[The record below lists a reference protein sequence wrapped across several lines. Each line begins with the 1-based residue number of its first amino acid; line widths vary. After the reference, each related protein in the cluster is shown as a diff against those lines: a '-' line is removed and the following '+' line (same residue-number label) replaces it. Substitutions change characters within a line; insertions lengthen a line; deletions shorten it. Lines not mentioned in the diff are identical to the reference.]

1 MQVTIDTSS
10 REEAELIASLLPRPA
25 TAHAVRGYGFVRVF
39 CKNAK
44 ERNQILDAVGVV
56 AADQG
61 LSWLRVRWDDDAAGQ
76 ERVFRQGQP
85 AF

>member
-1 MQVTIDTSS
+1 MQVIIDTSS
-10 REEAELIASLLPRPA
+10 REEAELVASLLPRPA
-25 TAHAVRGYGFVRVF
+25 EARSVRGYGFVRLR

-44 ERNQILDAVGVV
+44 ERNQILEAVKT
-56 AADQG
+56 AAAQHN
-61 LSWLRVRWDDDAAGQ
+61 LSWLRVRWEDE

>member
-10 REEAELIASLLPRPA
+10 REEAELVASLLPQPA
-25 TAHAVRGYGFVRVF
+25 EARSVRGYGFVRLR
-39 CKNAK
+39 CRNAK
-44 ERNQILDAVGVV
+44 ERTQILEAVKVV
-56 AADQG
+56 AAQHN
-61 LSWLRVRWDDDAAGQ
+61 LPWLRVRWEDE